1 MTRIEFEAEIP
12 LIEKKGGIIQFP
24 EIWVDTGGDG
34 KTKVVTWISGN
45 LSSVHF
51 MIWRKNT
58 QVSKVFNIQIRV
70 LSVWSASKTN
80 RHLVIINH
88 NIQSLALQDIENT
101 QKQQPWYKNEKSVQK
116 HQEWDA
122 EETKTQSLY
131 CESQLFYAHTHH
143 TLLTL
148 AIGIPHISHFLDIT

>member
-58 QVSKVFNIQIRV
+58 QVNKSTKF
-70 LSVWSASKTN
+70 TN
-80 RHLVIINH
+80 RSTECLVKILDKHTLANNKSQNTIISTSGH
-88 NIQSLALQDIENT
+88 W
-101 QKQQPWYKNEKSVQK
+101 KY
-116 HQEWDA
+116 
-122 EETKTQSLY
+122 TKATAMIQSLY
-131 CESQLFYAHTHH
+131 CESQLFYGHTHH

-148 AIGIPHISHFLDIT
+148 AIGIPHISHFLDITSSCKSTSKST